1 MADDMNRNDD
11 YSLESEI
18 NRRQILRGAAG
29 IGVTGAIA
37 GCLGNGGESNES
49 GNGEESGGNGDGSGS
64 GGSETEEMSYEDMR
78 GGHLRFATATSPE
91 TLNPLQYTGGDG
103 YILGRWLYS
112 NLTRLTSD
120 TEVEPDLA
128 TEWSANSDASVW
140 TFQLRDDATFQHN
153 GETVTADDVAATFNA
168 IYAEDSSSPGQGS
181 IGPIDTV
188 EATGEFEVEFTM
200 AQPFADLPKTL
211 TSQWGRILPREIIEG
226 DREQLANDAFGS
238 GPFVLEEYSVGD
250 EAVLSRNEDYYETDE
265 DGNALPYISELSMST
280 VPEEN
285 ARLTGVQNSEIDLLN
300 EIGPSQVDRVRNM
313 EGTTMMEKPSGTIY
327 PIVMRTTAEPFD
339 DLRVR
344 QAIKYA
350 VDREAMLEGAA
361 QGNGVIAQDN
371 PVSPAHEFHTDL
383 DNKFGDTAE
392 IEQAQ
397 QLLSDAGYGDGI
409 ELDFPLYSPS
419 GNAAQ
424 IGTTAVLFQEQMSEV
439 GIEFEIQEISW
450 DNFLADIET
459 QAEFYVSWYAFR
471 PTEIQILSLL
481 FEEGGVFYGTQW
493 HETHPDTYEP
503 FIENLDDVAAET
515 EPDARQEIY
524 TGMQQTVRDQGAIVI
539 PFFQTLLAARKD
551 YVTDYDHEPT
561 GTRVPMTDTYLDAD
575 APTK

>member
-1 MADDMNRNDD
+1 
-11 YSLESEI
+11 
-18 NRRQILRGAAG
+18 
-29 IGVTGAIA
+29 
-37 GCLGNGGESNES
+37 
-49 GNGEESGGNGDGSGS
+49 
-64 GGSETEEMSYEDMR
+64 MSYEDMR